1 MSKTHLL
8 IVCFMFLSLPVLA
21 QEFGCAKDT
30 ILFTED
36 FGGNDPNDQA
46 ELYWYELIRKFKQF
60 PRLSEEFISANSL
73 NLWKKWEMNPNIH
86 HPVIDHTFP
95 KDPNRG
101 YFLQVNRIVLPNHP
115 PFYSAVIDSLHSGQK
130 LAVSFYH
137 NQVYCREYIQQF
149 MKEHPNYIPLSIQIE
164 FFDAKTG
171 KLLNTYTS
179 PPLQPDTIHECSELV
194 DWEKIETFYVVPKG
208 ISAMKVG
215 LNFHDNCAIM
225 FGEVIFIDDIE
236 IKVPVPSVDIIAT
249 DTVCAGTKNI
259 LKAEYSNQGYLS
271 EPLSYQW
278 YFSPDSII
286 WEPLL
291 DGNNTE
297 YKFKAQPSHAG
308 WYCVKV
314 SGLDDEEDKCL
325 TSDPFK
331 LYVIEDCPPVQCAD
345 GKLLFREDFG
355 GEGLTVSDVTA
366 HEAIYSTTIEDV
378 CVGSELS
385 FFAHVSAERLL
396 FRLVNPDTGEE
407 LAVYETGE
415 LQEDASQPSSQQ
427 HLVGMNYTVQEGVER
442 IQLTIY
448 NNTASTTGNTI
459 IIHDVEIRLCI
470 EPVTISAVTPACRKN
485 AFTLEAQYDNY
496 GILRSPEYQWSYSQ
510 DNVSWEILA
519 TGTGSDYSIPQV
531 HKSSEGWYRVSV
543 AETGNSDNPHCRTE
557 SEPFFLVTRYCN
569 TAVTQSVDTAVCDTL
584 LPLTWRAHEWYGK
597 GSFVDTIKDLDDDDS
612 VHLVL
617 SLDTFK
623 CERLYPIVVNKYNWV
638 LLCDQVTL
646 RRLFGNMVIAGYQWY
661 KDGKPVPSATED
673 DYSEQN
679 ELHGSYQLVIRL
691 SDGSY
696 VWSTI
701 VEILDTPEPA
711 PVRVQIYDS
720 RGMSV
725 QAGHVTH
732 GIYLYRY
739 EQGGRVWTEKKLI
752 Q

>member
-21 QEFGCAKDT
+21 QELGCAKDT
-30 ILFTED
+30 VLFTDD
-36 FGGNDPNDQA
+36 FGGNSPYDKA
-46 ELYWYELIRKFKQF
+46 EINWYDLKQF
-60 PRLSEEFISANSL
+60 PRLSQEFISFHLLSL
-73 NLWKKWEMNPNIH
+73 LKKKEGWSNIH
-86 HPVIDHTFP
+86 HPAIDHTFP
-95 KDPNRG
+95 GDPDRG
-101 YFLQVNRIVLPNHP
+101 YFLEVHHASLQNHP
-115 PFYSAVIDSLHSGQK
+115 SFYSVKIDSLQSGQI
-130 LAVSFYH
+130 LAVSFYINLIH
-137 NQVYCREYIQQF
+137 CREHIQQF
-149 MKEHPNYIPLSIQIE
+149 KEEHPSYIPLSMQIE
-164 FFDAKTG
+164 FFEAKTG
-171 KLLNTYTS
+171 EHLNTYTS
-179 PPLQPDTIHECSELV
+179 PPMQPDTIHECSEFA
-194 DWEKIETFYVVPKG
+194 DWVRIETSYVVPKG
-208 ISAMKVG
+208 ISAMKVE
-215 LNFHDNCAIM
+215 LNFQENWGYKTYDGDDIY
-225 FGEVIFIDDIE
+225 IDDIE
-236 IKVPVPSVDIIAT
+236 IKVLVPSVNILAT

-278 YFSPDSII
+278 YFSPDSIT
-286 WEPLL
+286 WEPLPE
-291 DGNNTE
+291 GNDAE
-297 YKFKAQPSHAG
+297 YKFKAQPSNAG
-308 WYCVKV
+308 WYCVQV
-314 SGLDDEEDKCL
+314 SSFDEEDDKCVL
-325 TSDPFK
+325 SDPFK

-378 CVGSELS
+378 CAGSELS

-407 LAVYETGE
+407 LAAYETGE

-427 HLVGMNYTVQEGVER
+427 HLAGMNYTVQEGVER

-470 EPVTISAVTPACRKN
+470 EPVTINAAWFSCRKN
-485 AFTLEAQYDNY
+485 AFTLKAQYDNY
-496 GILRSPEYQWSYSQ
+496 GILHSPEYQWSYSQ

-519 TGTGSDYSIPQV
+519 TSSNSGYSIPQV

-543 AETGNSDNPHCRTE
+543 AETGNSNNPHCRTE

-569 TAVTQSVDTAVCDTL
+569 TVVTQSVDTAVCDTL
-584 LPLTWRAHEWYGK
+584 FPLTWRTHEWYST
-597 GSFVDTIKDLDDDDS
+597 GSRIDTLKDIDGDDS

-623 CERLYPIVVNKYNWV
+623 CERLYPFVVNKYNWV

-720 RGMSV
+720 RGMPV
-725 QAGHVTH
+725 RENQVTY

-739 EQGGRVWTEKKLI
+739 EQDGRVWTEKKLI

>member
-1 MSKTHLL
+1 
-8 IVCFMFLSLPVLA
+8 MFLSLPILA
-21 QEFGCAKDT
+21 QDFGCAKDT
-30 ILFTED
+30 VIHTED
-36 FGGNDPNDQA
+36 FGGNSSEDPANPGSEYLDLIYGLEEEHKEMDYLYGMKVGKITDGVED
-46 ELYWYELIRKFKQF
+46 EL
-60 PRLSEEFISANSL
+60 
-73 NLWKKWEMNPNIH
+73 

-95 KDPNRG
+95 DDPTRG
-101 YFLQVNRIVLPNHP
+101 YSLRMTGVRMYREAGPV
-115 PFYSAVIDSLHSGQK
+115 PFYCVVADNLQKGQI
-130 LAVSFYH
+130 LAISFYF
-137 NQVYCREYIQQF
+137 NQRLCRDYIRQVQE
-149 MKEHPNYIPLSIQIE
+149 EHPDFAPLSMQVIFTNTE
-164 FFDAKTG
+164 TG
-171 KLLNTYTS
+171 EHLLTYTS
-179 PPLQPDTIHECSELV
+179 PSMLPDSVHECDEPSNWTKVECTYIVPSGVSTV
-194 DWEKIETFYVVPKG
+194 DIGLFHMHHPHNPPPIEQEIY
-208 ISAMKVG
+208 
-215 LNFHDNCAIM
+215 
-225 FGEVIFIDDIE
+225 IDDVE
-236 IKVPVPSVDIIAT
+236 IKVLVPSVNILAT

-259 LKAEYSNQGYLS
+259 FKAEFSNQGYFS
-271 EPLSYQW
+271 TPLSYQW

-286 WEPLL
+286 WEPLPE
-291 DGNNTE
+291 GNNTE

-314 SGLDDEEDKCL
+314 SGSDDEEDKCL

-378 CVGSELS
+378 CAGSELS

-396 FRLVNPDTGEE
+396 FRLVNPDSGEE
-407 LAVYETGE
+407 LAAYETGE

-427 HLVGMNYTVQEGVER
+427 QLAGMNYTVQEGVER

-448 NNTASTTGNTI
+448 NNIASTTNKPVT
-459 IIHDVEIRLCI
+459 IHDVEIRLCI

-496 GILRSPEYQWSYSQ
+496 GILHSPEYQWSYSS

-519 TGTGSDYSIPQV
+519 TSSNSGYSIPQV
-531 HKSSEGWYRVSV
+531 HRSNEGWYRVSV
-543 AETGNSDNPHCRTE
+543 AETGNSNNPHCRTE
-557 SEPFFLVTRYCN
+557 SEPFFLTTKYCN

-584 LPLTWRAHEWYGK
+584 FPLTWRAHEWYGK
-597 GSFVDTIKDLDDDDS
+597 GSFVDTIKDLEDDDS

-617 SLDTFK
+617 SLDTFF
-623 CERLYPIVVNKYNWV
+623 CERLYPLIVNKYNWQ
-638 LLCDQVTL
+638 LLCDNEVL
-646 RRLFGNMVIAGYQWY
+646 RRLFQNQTALTFQWF
-661 KDGKPVPSATED
+661 KDGEAVSGATED

-679 ELHGSYQLVIRL
+679 ELHGCYQLVVRL
-691 SDGSY
+691 SNGRDIRSR
-696 VWSTI
+696 I

-711 PVRVQIYDS
+711 PIQMQIYDS
-720 RGMSV
+720 RGMPV
-725 QAGHVTH
+725 RENQVTY

>member
-1 MSKTHLL
+1 
-8 IVCFMFLSLPVLA
+8 MFLSLPMLA
-21 QEFGCAKDT
+21 QELGCAKDT
-30 ILFTED
+30 VLFTDD
-36 FGGNDPNDQA
+36 FGGNDPTDRADLWWHDLKQ
-46 ELYWYELIRKFKQF
+46 ELKEF
-60 PRLSEEFISANSL
+60 PRLSEVFITFMVL
-73 NLWKKWEMNPNIH
+73 NLSKKQNGTPNIH

-95 KDPNRG
+95 GDPDRG
-101 YFLQVNRIVLPNHP
+101 YFLEVHHASLPDHP
-115 PFYSAVIDSLHSGQK
+115 PFYSVVIDSLQRGQI
-130 LAVSFYH
+130 LAVSFYV
-137 NQVYCREYIQQF
+137 NQAHCREHMQQF
-149 MKEHPNYIPLSIQIE
+149 REEHPKYIPLSMQIE
-164 FFDAKTG
+164 FFEAKTG
-171 KLLNTYTS
+171 EHLNTYTS
-179 PPLQPDTIHECSELV
+179 PPMLPDTIHECSEFA
-194 DWEKIETFYVVPKG
+194 DWVRIETLYVVPKG
-208 ISAMKVG
+208 ISAMKVE
-215 LNFHDNCAIM
+215 LNFQENWGYKTYDGDDIY
-225 FGEVIFIDDIE
+225 IDDVE
-236 IKVPVPSVDIIAT
+236 IKVLVPSVNILAT

-259 LKAEYSNQGYLS
+259 LKAKYSNQGYLS
-271 EPLSYQW
+271 TPLNYQW
-278 YFSPDSII
+278 YFSPDSIT
-286 WEPLL
+286 WEPLPE
-291 DGNNTE
+291 GNNAE
-297 YKFKAQPSHAG
+297 YKFKAQPSNAG
-308 WYCVKV
+308 WYCVQV
-314 SGLDDEEDKCL
+314 SSSDEEDDKCVL
-325 TSDPFK
+325 SDPFK

-378 CVGSELS
+378 CAGSELS

-407 LAVYETGE
+407 LAAYETGE

-427 HLVGMNYTVQEGVER
+427 QLAGMNYTVQEGVER

-448 NNTASTTGNTI
+448 NNTASTTNNTI

-470 EPVTISAVTPACRKN
+470 EPVTINAAWFACRKK
-485 AFTLEAQYDNY
+485 AFALKAQYDNY

-543 AETGNSDNPHCRTE
+543 AETGNSNNPHCRTE
-557 SEPFFLVTRYCN
+557 SEPFFLATRYCN

-584 LPLTWRAHEWYGK
+584 FPLTWRTHEWYST
-597 GSFVDTIKDLDDDDS
+597 GSRIDTLKDIDDDDS

-720 RGMSV
+720 RGV
-725 QAGHVTH
+725 PVRENQVTY

>member
-8 IVCFMFLSLPVLA
+8 IVCLMFLSLPMVA

-46 ELYWYELIRKFKQF
+46 ALWWYELMRKLKQF
-60 PRLSEEFISANSL
+60 PRLSEEFISNNSL
-73 NLWKKWEMNPNIH
+73 NLLKKWEKNPDIH

-101 YFLQVNRIVLPNHP
+101 YFLQVLRIVLPNHP
-115 PFYSAVIDSLHSGQK
+115 PFYSAVIDSLHSGQT
-130 LAVSFYH
+130 LAVSFYV
-137 NQVYCREYIQQF
+137 NQAYCRELIQQI
-149 MKEHPNYIPLSIQIE
+149 MKEYPNYIPLSIQIE

-171 KLLNTYTS
+171 ELLNTYTS

-194 DWEKIETFYVVPKG
+194 DWVKIETFYVVPKG

-215 LNFHDNCAIM
+215 LNFHDNCAYM
-225 FGEVIFIDDIE
+225 YGVIFIDDIE

-278 YFSPDSII
+278 YYSPDSIT
-286 WEPLL
+286 WEPLPE
-291 DGNNTE
+291 GNDAE
-297 YKFKAQPSHAG
+297 YKFKAQPKHAG

-314 SGLDDEEDKCL
+314 SGSDDEEDKCL

-378 CVGSELS
+378 CAGSELS

-407 LAVYETGE
+407 LAAYETGE
-415 LQEDASQPSSQQ
+415 LQEDASQPSSQR
-427 HLVGMNYTVQEGVER
+427 HLVGMNYTVPEGVER
-442 IQLTIY
+442 VQLTIY
-448 NNTASTTGNTI
+448 NNTASTTNNTI
-459 IIHDVEIRLCI
+459 IIHDVEIRLCL
-470 EPVTISAVTPACRKN
+470 EPVTINAATPACRKN

-496 GILRSPEYQWSYSQ
+496 GILHSPEYQWSYSS

-519 TGTGSDYSIPQV
+519 TSSNSGYSIPQV
-531 HKSSEGWYRVSV
+531 HRSNEGWYRVSV
-543 AETGNSDNPHCRTE
+543 AETGNSNNPHCRTE

-584 LPLTWRAHEWYGK
+584 FPLTWRTHEWYST
-597 GSFVDTIKDLDDDDS
+597 GSRIDTLKDIDGDDS

-646 RRLFGNMVIAGYQWY
+646 RRLFGNMVIAGYQWF
-661 KDGKPVPSATED
+661 KDGEAVPGATED

-720 RGMSV
+720 RGMPV
-725 QAGHVTH
+725 RENQVNY

>member
-1 MSKTHLL
+1 
-8 IVCFMFLSLPVLA
+8 MFLSLPMLA
-21 QEFGCAKDT
+21 QELGCAKGRV
-30 ILFTED
+30 LFTDD
-36 FGGNDPNDQA
+36 FRGNSPYDKA
-46 ELYWYELIRKFKQF
+46 EVLGNELKQY
-60 PRLSEEFISANSL
+60 PGLSKEFISFDIL
-73 NLWKKWEMNPNIH
+73 RLWKKLNGSPNIL
-86 HPVIDHTFP
+86 HPIIDHTFP
-95 KDPNRG
+95 GDPDRG
-101 YFLQVNRIVLPNHP
+101 YFLAVGHYTLVNHP
-115 PFYSAVIDSLHSGQK
+115 PFYSVVITSLKSGQI
-130 LAVSFYH
+130 LAVSFYF
-137 NQVYCREYIQQF
+137 NQAHCREHMQQF
-149 MKEHPNYIPLSIQIE
+149 KEEHPNYIPLSMQIE

-171 KLLNTYTS
+171 ELLNTYTS
-179 PPLQPDTIHECSELV
+179 PPMYADTIHECSELA
-194 DWEKIETFYVVPKG
+194 DWVKVETSYVVPKG
-208 ISAMKVG
+208 ISAVKVE
-215 LNFHDNCAIM
+215 LNFHDNWGNKTYDWDDIY
-225 FGEVIFIDDIE
+225 IDDIE
-236 IKVPVPSVDIIAT
+236 IKMLVPPVNIIAT

-278 YFSPDSII
+278 YFSPDSIT

-291 DGNNTE
+291 EGNNAE
-297 YKFKAQPSHAG
+297 YKFKAQPKHAG

-314 SGLDDEEDKCL
+314 SGSDDEDKCL

-355 GEGLTVSDVTA
+355 GEGLTVSDVTG
-366 HEAIYSTTIEDV
+366 HEALYSTTIEDV
-378 CVGSELS
+378 CAGSELS

-407 LAVYETGE
+407 LTVYETGE
-415 LQEDASQPSSQQ
+415 LPYDASQPSSQGQ
-427 HLVGMNYTVQEGVER
+427 QVGMNYTVREGVER

-448 NNTASTTGNTI
+448 NNTASTTSNTI
-459 IIHDVEIRLCI
+459 TIHDVEIRLCL
-470 EPVTISAVTPACRKN
+470 EPVTINAAKLACRKN

-496 GILRSPEYQWSYSQ
+496 GILRSPEYQWWYSP
-510 DNVSWEILA
+510 DNESWQILT
-519 TGTGSDYSIPQV
+519 TGANPDYSIPQV
-531 HKSSEGWYRVSV
+531 HNSDAGWYRVFV
-543 AETGNSDNPHCRTE
+543 AEAGNSDKPHCRTE
-557 SEPFFLVTRYCN
+557 SEPFRLSTIYCN

-584 LPLTWRAHEWYGK
+584 LPVSWRTHEWYNT
-597 GSFVDTIKDLDDDDS
+597 GSLTDTIKDIDDDDS
-612 VHLVL
+612 IYLVL

-623 CERLYPIVVNKYNWV
+623 CERLYPIIVNKYNWV
-638 LLCDQVTL
+638 LLCDQVIL
-646 RRLFGNMVIAGYQWY
+646 RRLFGNMVITGYQWY
-661 KDGKPVPSATED
+661 KDGEPVPSATED

-696 VWSTI
+696 VRSTI

-739 EQGGRVWTEKKLI
+739 EQDGRVWTEKKLI

>member
-1 MSKTHLL
+1 
-8 IVCFMFLSLPVLA
+8 MFLSLPILA
-21 QEFGCAKDT
+21 QDFGCAKDT
-30 ILFTED
+30 VIHTED
-36 FGGNDPNDQA
+36 FGGNSSEDPANPGSEYLDLIYGLEEEHKEMDYLYGMKVGKITDGVED
-46 ELYWYELIRKFKQF
+46 EL
-60 PRLSEEFISANSL
+60 
-73 NLWKKWEMNPNIH
+73 

-95 KDPNRG
+95 DDPTRG
-101 YFLQVNRIVLPNHP
+101 YSLRMNGVRMYREAGPV
-115 PFYSAVIDSLHSGQK
+115 PFYCVVADNLQKGQI
-130 LAVSFYH
+130 LAISFYF
-137 NQVYCREYIQQF
+137 NQRLCRDYIRQVQE
-149 MKEHPNYIPLSIQIE
+149 EHPDFAPLSMQVIFTNTE
-164 FFDAKTG
+164 TG
-171 KLLNTYTS
+171 EHLLTYTS
-179 PPLQPDTIHECSELV
+179 PSMLPDSVHECDEPSNWTMVECTYIVPSGVSTV
-194 DWEKIETFYVVPKG
+194 DI
-208 ISAMKVG
+208 G
-215 LNFHDNCAIM
+215 LFHMHHPNYPPIG
-225 FGEVIFIDDIE
+225 GEIYIDDVE
-236 IKVPVPSVDIIAT
+236 IKVLVPSVDIIAT

-271 EPLSYQW
+271 EPLNYQW
-278 YFSPDSII
+278 YYSPDSIT
-286 WEPLL
+286 WEPLQE
-291 DGNNTE
+291 GNDTE
-297 YKFKAQPSHAG
+297 YKFKAQPSNAG
-308 WYCVKV
+308 WYCVQV
-314 SGLDDEEDKCL
+314 SSSDEEDDKCVL
-325 TSDPFK
+325 SDPFK
-331 LYVIEDCPPVQCAD
+331 LYMIEDCPPVQCAD

-355 GEGLTVSDVTA
+355 GEGLTVSDITA

-378 CVGSELS
+378 CAGSELS

-407 LAVYETGE
+407 LAAYETGE
-415 LQEDASQPSSQQ
+415 LQEDASQPSSQR

-442 IQLTIY
+442 VQLTIY
-448 NNTASTTGNTI
+448 NNTASTTNNTI
-459 IIHDVEIRLCI
+459 IIHDVEIRLCL
-470 EPVTISAVTPACRKN
+470 EPVTINAAWFACRKK
-485 AFTLEAQYDNY
+485 AFTLKAQYDNY
-496 GILRSPEYQWSYSQ
+496 GILHSPEYQWSYSQ

-543 AETGNSDNPHCRTE
+543 AETGNSNNPHCRTE

-584 LPLTWRAHEWYGK
+584 LPLTWRAHEWYST

-661 KDGKPVPSATED
+661 KDGKPVPGATED

-720 RGMSV
+720 RGIPV
-725 QAGHVTH
+725 RENQVNY

>member
-1 MSKTHLL
+1 
-8 IVCFMFLSLPVLA
+8 MFLSLPMLA
-21 QEFGCAKDT
+21 QELGCAKD
-30 ILFTED
+30 IVLFTDD
-36 FGGNDPNDQA
+36 FGGNDPTDRA
-46 ELYWYELIRKFKQF
+46 ELWGDALRQF
-60 PRLSEEFISANSL
+60 PRLSKEFLSYNAFRL
-73 NLWKKWEMNPNIH
+73 LKKWNGSPNCY
-86 HPVIDHTFP
+86 HPMIDHTFP
-95 KDPNRG
+95 GDPDRG
-101 YFLQVNRIVLPNHP
+101 YFLNVLPFLIKDRP
-115 PFYSAVIDSLHSGQK
+115 SFYSVVVDSLQSGQI
-130 LAVSFYH
+130 LAVSYYFYPSC
-137 NQVYCREYIQQF
+137 CREYMRQY
-149 MKEHPNYIPLSIQIE
+149 KEEHPDYIPLSMQIE

-171 KLLNTYTS
+171 ELLNTYTS
-179 PPLQPDTIHECSELV
+179 PPMQPDTIHECGELA
-194 DWEKIETFYVVPKG
+194 DWVRIETSYVVPKG
-208 ISAMKVG
+208 VPAVKVG
-215 LNFHDNCAIM
+215 LNLLWNYTHNDWDIDDM
-225 FGEVIFIDDIE
+225 FIDDIE
-236 IKVPVPSVDIIAT
+236 IKMLVPSVDIIAT

-259 LKAEYSNQGYLS
+259 LKAKYSNQGYLS
-271 EPLSYQW
+271 TPLSYQW
-278 YFSPDSII
+278 YFSPDSIT
-286 WEPLL
+286 WEPLQE
-291 DGNNTE
+291 GNDTE
-297 YKFKAQPSHAG
+297 YKFKAQPSNAG
-308 WYCVKV
+308 WYCVQV
-314 SGLDDEEDKCL
+314 SSSDEEDDKCVL
-325 TSDPFK
+325 SDPFK

-345 GKLLFREDFG
+345 GVLLFREDFG
-355 GEGLTVSDVTA
+355 GDGMTVSDVTG

-378 CVGSELS
+378 CAGSELS

-415 LQEDASQPSSQQ
+415 LPYDASQSSSQGQ
-427 HLVGMNYTVQEGVER
+427 QVGMNYTVPEGVER

-448 NNTASTTGNTI
+448 NNSASTTSNTI
-459 IIHDVEIRLCI
+459 TIHDVEIRLCL
-470 EPVTISAVTPACRKN
+470 EPVTINATQLACRKN
-485 AFTLEAQYDNY
+485 SLTLEAQYDNY
-496 GILRSPEYQWSYSQ
+496 GILHSPEYQWSYSS
-510 DNVSWEILA
+510 DNVSWKILA
-519 TGTGSDYSIPQV
+519 TGSNSGYSIPQV
-531 HKSSEGWYRVSV
+531 HKSDAGWYRVSV
-543 AETGNSDNPHCRTE
+543 AEAGNSDKPHCRTE
-557 SEPFFLVTRYCN
+557 SEPFRLSTIYCN
-569 TAVTQSVDTAVCDTL
+569 TVVTQSVDTAVCDTL
-584 LPLTWRAHEWYGK
+584 LPFTWRTHEWYST
-597 GSFVDTIKDLDDDDS
+597 GSLIDTLKDIDGDDS

-661 KDGKPVPSATED
+661 KDGEPVPWATED

-739 EQGGRVWTEKKLI
+739 EQDGRVWTEKKLI